1 MQPPGTGLTRA
12 GAVTAYHR
20 DPLGFLLGSAR
31 RHGPVVQLFPG
42 TVMVT
47 GRTEALGVLRA
58 TNREFFLDHNFL
70 NRELAPDLDANA
82 QRNWMSLRKAAAAQM
97 TPERVSQHMTWFTG
111 RAEAFAGQWLRLG
124 TVTSLR
130 RDLEVLTAES
140 VARFC
145 YGAAGD
151 AEIPGRAQALL
162 DALFPLF
169 ASPFRFP
176 PAVRWLQPREWRVRR
191 ALRDFHA
198 SVATAAQAACPQGPA
213 DLASVLRESGIGG
226 ADLVRLLTSLVL
238 AAHDVPA
245 SALASAVTELAR
257 DSRAQDAIAAAA
269 ATWDGRGR
277 PPQQVGW
284 FVDEVLRLWPP
295 TWGLSRTAGEDA
307 ACGQWPVP
315 PGTTVMMPL
324 WVRHRV
330 ASCYRDPERFD
341 PGRWAQVSP
350 RAGDFLPF
358 SAGPRWCP
366 GERLARAEMAAVVAV
381 LARRTRLRLVGE
393 IRPDIRRTLSP
404 AGFRLEVR
412 PR

>member
-1 MQPPGTGLTRA
+1 MQLPGTGLTRVD
-12 GAVTAYHR
+12 AVSAYHR
-20 DPLGFLLGSAR
+20 DPLGFLLGAAA
-31 RHGPVVQLFPG
+31 RHGPVVRLFPG
-42 TVMVT
+42 TMMVT
-47 GRTEALGVLRA
+47 GRAETLAVLRS

-70 NRELAPDLDANA
+70 NRELEPDLDANA
-82 QRNWMSLRKAAAAQM
+82 QRSWMSLRKTAATQM
-97 TPERVSQHMTWFTG
+97 TPERVSAHMTWFTG
-111 RAEAFAGQWLRLG
+111 RAETFAGQWLRQS

-130 RDLEVLTAES
+130 HDLERLTAES
-140 VARFC
+140 IARFC
-145 YGAAGD
+145 YGQAGE

-176 PAVRWLQPREWRVRR
+176 AAIRWLQPREWRVRR

-198 SVATAAQAACPQGPA
+198 SVASAAGALTDCGTLAAALQ
-213 DLASVLRESGIGG
+213 ESGIGG
-226 ADLVRLLTSLVL
+226 GDLVRLLTSLVL

-245 SALASAVTELAR
+245 SALVSAVAELAR
-257 DSRAQDAIAAAA
+257 DGQAQQAIADAAA
-269 ATWDGRGR
+269 SWDGCGR
-277 PPQQVGW
+277 PPEPVAW

-295 TWGLSRTAGEDA
+295 TWGLSRTAGDGA

-330 ASCYRDPERFD
+330 ASCYEEPERFC
-341 PGRWAQVSP
+341 PQRWAGVSP

-366 GERLARAEMAAVVAV
+366 GERLARAEMAVTLAV
-381 LARRTRLRLVGE
+381 LARRTRLELVGE
-393 IRPDIRRTLSP
+393 VRPDIRRTLSP
-404 AGFRLEVR
+404 TGFRLEVR